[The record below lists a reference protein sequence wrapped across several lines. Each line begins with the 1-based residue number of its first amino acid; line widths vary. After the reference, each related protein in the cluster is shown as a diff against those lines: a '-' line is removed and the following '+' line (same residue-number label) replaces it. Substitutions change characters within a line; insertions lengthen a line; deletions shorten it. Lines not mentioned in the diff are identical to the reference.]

1 MGCRCIM
8 QCRDNTNIIYAG
20 FGARLAAYLV
30 DSLLVGIALL
40 VVRIPMFIANIIGTP
55 DFITAPIL
63 FQFNIFDIVIYLL
76 SILYYTLMTYYSG
89 STLGKK
95 FLNLKV
101 ISANG
106 EKLTFINVLYR
117 ETIGKYLS
125 GIAMFVGYFMIAVDE
140 QKRGLHDILCDTRV
154 IYNFKV
160 PVKTAEKYPSKKY
173 AWTWS
178 IKEEFLKDFVELHLK
193 PSPEMLEEQKKA
205 GYKNSSF
212 FNNGNQ
218 FFFVFE
224 CDNIDYANNYLSSSQ
239 VFREWYE
246 TVSPMVENPFDL
258 KNAVAV

>member
-1 MGCRCIM
+1 M
-8 QCRDNTNIIYAG
+8 QCQDNTKTIYAG
-20 FGARLAAYLV
+20 FGARLSAYLI
-30 DSLLVGIALL
+30 DSLLVGIGLL
-40 VVRIPMFIANIIGTP
+40 VVRIPMLIAYLFGSSS
-55 DFITAPIL
+55 FITKPIL
-63 FQFNIFDIVIYLL
+63 FEFNIFDIVIYLL

-95 FLNLKV
+95 YLNLKV
-101 ISANG
+101 VSASG

-125 GIAMFVGYFMIAVDE
+125 GVVMFVGYFLIAIDE

-160 PVKTAEKYPSKKY
+160 PVKVVERAPGKKY

-178 IKEEFLKDFVELHLK
+178 VKEEFMNDFLELHLK
-193 PSPEMLEEQKKA
+193 PSEEILQEQRKA

-224 CDNIDYANNYLSSSQ
+224 CDNIEYANNYLSSSQ
-239 VFREWYE
+239 VCRQWYE
-246 TVSPMVENPFDL
+246 SISPMVESSFNL
-258 KNAVAV
+258 KNGLAV